1 MVLQAILTVEA
12 SGITYLSVLLEGFMF
27 SVAYPTISERQAYA
41 VRAHRL
47 RGAAVAGLI
56 RNFARWVSAAAR

>member
-1 MVLQAILTVEA
+1 
-12 SGITYLSVLLEGFMF
+12 MF
-27 SVAYPTISERQAYA
+27 STRYPSPSQVQAYA

-56 RNFARWVSAAAR
+56 KNVARWISVAST

>member
-1 MVLQAILTVEA
+1 
-12 SGITYLSVLLEGFMF
+12 MF